1 MQPSYLMD
9 LPALEQVM
17 QYSTLTVAPDTPVI
31 NVIALMSQLKGN
43 GCNLSNAEP
52 SSGLS
57 VPSQEQNSCVLV
69 VQGSY
74 LLGIFTEQDVVRL
87 TALGTDFS
95 NVKISQVMQKQVI
108 TLTSSHTQN
117 ALSAFKLMRQHQVR
131 HLPVVNEQ
139 NQLVGLITQN
149 GIYQLIESLRQKLE
163 DLSQINQQ
171 LQQEVIE
178 RQAQTELEKLVE
190 QRTAELTQANINLQQ
205 QLDSYKQSEER
216 IAFQAS
222 LLNQVRNAVIAT
234 DLEGK
239 IIYWNQFAAELY
251 HLTPQDMGISILEVT
266 VPHQHQDSAQ
276 QIMESIQA
284 TGSWEG
290 KFEVRRRDDTIFP
303 AHVVNTLVRDQAG
316 NDCAI
321 VGISID
327 ISDVYDELRLRKQA
341 EKAVR
346 ESEQRL
352 QAILDNT
359 AAVIYAKDFQGR
371 YILVNSQYERLTH
384 LTREQVQ
391 GKTDYDVFPYESAE
405 VFWQNDRRILTALTP
420 LEFEEQVPLVDGLH
434 TYLAIKFPLYD
445 VLGQP
450 YAVCGISTDITE
462 RKQMTE
468 ALRQSEATLRSF
480 FNSTSIMMGIVELI
494 DEDIW
499 MVACNPATANFFGV
513 TPEALQ
519 QIPITELG
527 ISEKSQRQWRDRYLE
542 AHRTQSPVHF
552 EDVQE
557 SSQGQKWIFA
567 TVCSISEYLGE
578 HPRFA
583 FVIEDITKRKQAE
596 HKIAEQAALIDI
608 ATDAIFVRDLDSHIL
623 FWNRGA
629 ENLYGWTS
637 AEILGKKAYD
647 LFCKPLSSKFQEYL
661 EVAVE
666 QGFWQGELEQ
676 VTKTGKNIIV
686 ASRCTLVR
694 DEAGLPQSLLVVN
707 TDITQKKQL
716 EQQFYRAQRLESVGT
731 LASGIAHDL
740 NNVFAPILMI
750 AQLLPSR
757 LQNAETR
764 TQELLKTL
772 EDSAKRGAALVK
784 QILTF
789 ARGTEGKR
797 IPLQTRHLVLEVAQ
811 VIKQTFPKSI
821 EIYTEISTK
830 TLWLVKAD
838 PTQLHQVLMNLAVN
852 ARDAMPNGG
861 KLTISAE
868 NRLIDQNYA
877 QMYLDVHE
885 GGYVVITVSDIGTGI
900 PPEILDRIFD
910 PFFTTKEIGQGTGLG
925 LSTVLGIIKN
935 HGGFLQVLS
944 EVNKGTQFQVYLPI
958 AEETAIEPTSE
969 AEMPKGNG
977 ELILIA
983 DDETMVQGI
992 TKITLENYNY
1002 KTLTANNGIEAIAL
1016 YAQQQDKISVVLM
1029 DMMMP
1034 TMDGLTAIRTLKK
1047 LNPQVKIIASSGL
1060 SANSEQALLVG
1071 AKAFLLKPYTAQDL
1085 LQTIWKL
1092 IIN

>member
-17 QYSTLTVAPDTPVI
+17 QYSALTVTPDTPVI
-31 NVIALMSQLKGN
+31 NVITLMSQLKGN
-43 GCNLSNAEP
+43 VCFLSNAD
-52 SSGLS
+52 SSSDLS
-57 VPSQEQNSCVLV
+57 LPSQDQNSCALV
-69 VQGSY
+69 VEGSY

-87 TALGTDFS
+87 TASGTDFS
-95 NVKISQVMQKQVI
+95 EIKISQVMQQQVI
-108 TLTSSHTQN
+108 TLTASHPQN
-117 ALSAFKLMRQHQVR
+117 ALTALKLMLSHQLH

-139 NQLVGLITQN
+139 DQLIGLITQS
-149 GIYQLIESLRQKLE
+149 GIYQLVESLQQKLE
-163 DLSQINQQ
+163 NLSQINQQ
-171 LQQEVIE
+171 LQH
-178 RQAQTELEKLVE
+178 QAQTEVEKLVE
-190 QRTAELTQANINLQQ
+190 QRTAKLAQANINLHQ
-205 QLDSYKQSEER
+205 QLESCKQSEEQVT
-216 IAFQAS
+216 FQAS

-239 IIYWNQFAAELY
+239 VIYWNQFAQQLY
-251 HLTPQDMGISILEVT
+251 SLTTADMGKSILNVT
-266 VPHQHQDSAQ
+266 VPHEHEEIAQ

-290 KFEVRRRDDTIFP
+290 EFEVRQRDNTVFP
-303 AHVVNTLVRDQAG
+303 AHVVNTLIRDQAG
-316 NDCAI
+316 NACAI

-327 ISDVYDELRLRKQA
+327 ISDRKQA
-341 EKAVR
+341 E
-346 ESEQRL
+346 Q
-352 QAILDNT
+352 
-359 AAVIYAKDFQGR
+359 
-371 YILVNSQYERLTH
+371 
-384 LTREQVQ
+384 
-391 GKTDYDVFPYESAE
+391 
-405 VFWQNDRRILTALTP
+405 
-420 LEFEEQVPLVDGLH
+420 
-434 TYLAIKFPLYD
+434 
-445 VLGQP
+445 
-450 YAVCGISTDITE
+450 
-462 RKQMTE
+462 

-499 MVACNPATANFFGV
+499 MVACNPATANYFGV
-513 TPEALQ
+513 TPEALR

-527 ISEKSQRQWRDRYLE
+527 ISEEYQRQWRDRYLE
-542 AHRTQSPVHF
+542 AQRTQSPVSF

-557 SSQGQKWIFA
+557 SPQGQKWLFA
-567 TVCSISEYLGE
+567 TVSSISEHFGE
-578 HPRFA
+578 YPRFA
-583 FVIEDITKRKQAE
+583 FVIEDITKRKQTE
-596 HKIAEQAALIDI
+596 QKMAEQAALIDI
-608 ATDAIFVRDLDSHIL
+608 AIDAIFVRDLDSHIL

-629 ENLYGWTS
+629 ENLYGWTT

-647 LFCKPLSSKFQEYL
+647 LFCKPSSSKFEEYL
-661 EVAVE
+661 KVIVE

-676 VTKTGKNIIV
+676 VTKAGKNIIV

-694 DEAGLPQSLLVVN
+694 DETGLPQSLLVVN

-757 LQNAETR
+757 LKNAEPR
-764 TQELLKTL
+764 TQELLKSL
-772 EDSAKRGAALVK
+772 EDSAKRGSALVK

-797 IPLQTRHLVLEVAQ
+797 IPLQTKHLVLELAQ

-821 EIYTEISTK
+821 EIFTEISPK
-830 TLWLVKAD
+830 PLWLVKAD

-868 NRLIDQNYA
+868 NRFIDQTYA
-877 QMYLDVHE
+877 QMHLDAHE
-885 GGYVVITVSDIGTGI
+885 GSYVVITVADNGTGI

-910 PFFTTKEIGQGTGLG
+910 PFFTTKDIGQGTGLG

-935 HGGFLQVLS
+935 HCGFLQVLS
-944 EVNKGTQFQVYLPI
+944 EVGKGTQFQVYLPI
-958 AEETAIEPTSE
+958 AEEIAIEAIAET
-969 AEMPKGNG
+969 EMPKGNG
-977 ELILIA
+977 EVILIV

-992 TKITLENYNY
+992 AKITLENYNY

-1016 YAQQQDKISVVLM
+1016 YAQQQGKISVVLM

-1034 TMDGLTAIRTLKK
+1034 TMDGLTAIRTLKT

-1060 SANSEQALLVG
+1060 SANSEQALLLG

-1085 LQTIWKL
+1085 LQTLSEL

>member
-17 QYSTLTVAPDTPVI
+17 QYSTLTVTPDTPAI
-31 NVIALMSQLKGN
+31 NVIALMSQLKGD

-52 SSGLS
+52 LSDLS

-95 NVKISQVMQKQVI
+95 DVKISQVMQQQVI
-108 TLTSSHTQN
+108 TLTLSHAQN
-117 ALSAFKLMRQHQVR
+117 ALSAFQLMGQHQVR

-149 GIYQLIESLRQKLE
+149 GIYQLIEPLLQKLE

-171 LQQEVIE
+171 LQQEVI
-178 RQAQTELEKLVE
+178 QLVE
-190 QRTAELTQANINLQQ
+190 QRTDELAQANINLPQ
-205 QLDSYKQSEER
+205 QLDSYKESEER

-222 LLNQVRNAVIAT
+222 LLNQVRNAVITT

-251 HLTPQDMGISILEVT
+251 NLTPQDMGISILEVT
-266 VPHQHQDSAQ
+266 VPDQHQDIAQ

-290 KFEVRRRDDTIFP
+290 EFEVRRRDDTIFP
-303 AHVVNTLVRDQAG
+303 AHVVNTLVQDQAG
-316 NDCAI
+316 NYCAI

-327 ISDVYDELRLRKQA
+327 ISDRKQA
-341 EKAVR
+341 E
-346 ESEQRL
+346 Q
-352 QAILDNT
+352 
-359 AAVIYAKDFQGR
+359 
-371 YILVNSQYERLTH
+371 
-384 LTREQVQ
+384 
-391 GKTDYDVFPYESAE
+391 
-405 VFWQNDRRILTALTP
+405 
-420 LEFEEQVPLVDGLH
+420 
-434 TYLAIKFPLYD
+434 
-445 VLGQP
+445 
-450 YAVCGISTDITE
+450 
-462 RKQMTE
+462 

-480 FNSTSIMMGIVELI
+480 FNSTSIMMGIIELI

-499 MVACNPATANFFGV
+499 MVACNPATANYFGV
-513 TPEALQ
+513 TPEQLQ

-527 ISEKSQRQWRDRYLE
+527 ISEQYQHQWRDRYLE
-542 AHRTQSPVHF
+542 AYRTQSPVHF

-557 SSQGQKWIFA
+557 TPQGQKWFFA

-583 FVIEDITKRKQAE
+583 FVIEDITKRKQTE
-596 HKIAEQAALIDI
+596 QKIAEQAALIDI

-629 ENLYGWTS
+629 ENLYGWTT
-637 AEILGKKAYD
+637 AEVLGKKAYD
-647 LFCKPLSSKFQEYL
+647 LFCKQASSQCQEYL
-661 EVAVE
+661 KVAVE

-750 AQLLPSR
+750 AQLLPLR
-757 LQNAETR
+757 LQNVDAR

-772 EDSAKRGAALVK
+772 EDSAKRGSALVK

-797 IPLQTRHLVLEVAQ
+797 IPLQTKHLVLELAQ

-821 EIYTEISTK
+821 EICTEISTK

-868 NRLIDQNYA
+868 NRFIDQTYA
-877 QMYLDVHE
+877 RMHLDAHE
-885 GGYVVITVSDIGTGI
+885 GSYVVITVADNGTGI

-944 EVNKGTQFQVYLPI
+944 KVSKGTQFQVYLPI
-958 AEETAIEPTSE
+958 AQEIAIEPI
-969 AEMPKGNG
+969 AETEIPKGNG
-977 ELILIA
+977 EVILIV
-983 DDETMVQGI
+983 DDETIVQGI

-1034 TMDGLTAIRTLKK
+1034 TMDGLTAIRTLKI

-1060 SANSEQALLVG
+1060 PTNSEQALLVG
-1071 AKAFLLKPYTAQDL
+1071 AKAFLLKPYTALDL
-1085 LQTIWKL
+1085 LQTLSEL
-1092 IIN
+1092 IVNK